1 MGKSKTGYG
10 ARAGAYLKR
19 GWAPIPVAGKFPPVA
34 GATGEH
40 GTVTPEK
47 VAGWIDSHAG
57 HNLALRA
64 TDWIAIDVDHYG
76 DKTGG
81 DTLAEYS
88 ARLGPLPATWS
99 STARGDGPSRQ
110 YFFRVT
116 EGTRLV
122 TKIGAHIEVVQ
133 HRHRYSVVAPSVHPD
148 TGQPYRWYTPAGALA
163 DRLPELAELPDLP
176 AAWLAELAR
185 QPDAPLL
192 SGVTVL
198 PWRQLLDGFT
208 LGEPCRE
215 ATAYAEAIARA
226 EATAGHVGHDEA
238 VKLALRGFM
247 LGREGHAGLPALL
260 TDLHARFLAHVKATP
275 HRDTRE
281 PDQVFGAAA
290 DTAQRKAVT
299 GECRCSAETTTM
311 LPIEAGIAVPAG
323 PITDEKGRLQP
334 IAASRA
340 FLAQHPV
347 KRYTGSTGAT
357 YVCTDGRWRLTDL
370 RQLVYVWLAER
381 VGEAITGRMADELLR
396 AVLAY
401 STEVGDSDEDT
412 QHVSFANGLL
422 NVDTGELR
430 PHTASV
436 FVTAHSPVAWKPG
449 ATLGRAADWLAST
462 FEAEQVPHVL
472 EVIGYALAPRHD
484 LKVALAFTGAGGGGK
499 STLVNLLTN
508 LVGPAATSSIAP
520 AALGDRFNRAALVGK
535 RLNAAGD
542 VGTETLRNL
551 GILKSI
557 IAADAISAEFKGRD
571 GFTFRPNAFNVASF
585 NALPAAESNDSG
597 FWDRWLVLTFRKRF
611 VQPDA
616 PSDNYWRDVM
626 PHDPAVLEGL
636 AVEGIRALRRL
647 RARGGFDRHAF
658 SSGTVA
664 WRMEVDGVAAFAEE
678 HLMIDPV
685 GLVKGKAMHELYSR
699 LETEGGGRPRKRTTF
714 YRELAAY
721 LDERYP
727 GAVHRAT
734 LGDHTTVSF
743 EGVKVIHRP
752 EDTGTLWGA
761 LTDPDALYGPR
772 GWCRA
777 TVVADNGP
785 AASGAPSVAELA
797 AYRRA

>member
-1 MGKSKTGYG
+1 MAKDKTGYG

-19 GWAPIPVAGKFPPVA
+19 GWAPIPVTGKFPPVA

-47 VAGWIDSHAG
+47 IAGWISTHPA

-64 TDWIAIDVDHYG
+64 TDWVALDVDHYG
-76 DKTGG
+76 DKRGG
-81 DTLAEYS
+81 DTLAEYV
-88 ARLGPLPATWS
+88 ARLGRLPATWS
-99 STARGDGPSRQ
+99 STARGEGPSRQ
-110 YFFRVT
+110 YFFRVP

-122 TKIGAHIEVVQ
+122 TKIGADIEVVQ

-148 TGQPYRWYTPAGALA
+148 TGQPYRWWTPAGVLA
-163 DRLPELAELPDLP
+163 DRLPELDELPDLP
-176 AAWLAELAR
+176 DAWLTELQRAPE
-185 QPDAPLL
+185 QPLL
-192 SGVTVL
+192 SGVNVL
-198 PWRQLLDGFT
+198 PWRQLLDGFA
-208 LGEPCRE
+208 LGGPCRE
-215 ATAYAEAIARA
+215 AATYADAIARA
-226 EATAGHVGHDEA
+226 ERDAGHVGHDDA

-260 TDLHARFLAHVKATP
+260 TELHGKFAEHVKATP
-275 HRDTRE
+275 HRDGRE
-281 PDQVFGAAA
+281 PDQVFRAAA

-299 GECRCSAETTTM
+299 VECRCATEAVTV
-311 LPIEAGIAVPAG
+311 LPIAAGEQPARVQVL
-323 PITDEKGRLQP
+323 DEKGRLLP
-334 IAASRA
+334 IASSRA

-357 YVCTDGRWRLTDL
+357 YVCTDGRWRLADL
-370 RQLVYVWLAER
+370 RVLTYTWLAER
-381 VGEAITGRMADELLR
+381 VGERITGRLADELLR
-396 AVLAY
+396 AVITY
-401 STEVGDSDEDT
+401 STEVGVDDEDAS
-412 QHVSFANGLL
+412 HISFANGLL

-430 PHTASV
+430 PHAAEV

-449 ATLGRAADWLAST
+449 AQLGRFADWLSST
-462 FEAEQVPHVL
+462 FEPEQVPHVL

-484 LKVALAFTGAGGGGK
+484 LKVALAFHGAGGGGK
-499 STLVNLLTN
+499 STLVNLLTS
-508 LVGPAATSSIAP
+508 LVGTQATSNIAP

-611 VQPDA
+611 VQPTG

-626 PHDPAVLEGL
+626 PYDPAVLEGV
-636 AVEGIRALRRL
+636 AVAAVQALRRL
-647 RARGGFDRHAF
+647 RARGGFDRQAF
-658 SSGTVA
+658 LAGTTA

-678 HLMIDPV
+678 HLTVD
-685 GLVKGKAMHELYSR
+685 GSGYVKGKGMHDLYVR
-699 LETEGGGRPRKRTTF
+699 TETEAGGHPRKRTTF
-714 YRELAAY
+714 YRELLAY

-727 GAVHRAT
+727 GAVHRENVYGGT
-734 LGDHTTVSF
+734 SVGFVGLR
-743 EGVKVIHRP
+743 VIHRP

-761 LTDPDALYGPR
+761 LADPDALYGPKGWAR
-772 GWCRA
+772 GSVGA
-777 TVVADNGP
+777 AGP
-785 AASGAPSVAELA
+785 AASGAQVADLL